1 MKRDFNMIRNIL
13 LRVEA
18 ADGRVSVRE
27 LADLGELRIV
37 AAHVEWLAEAKLI
50 KVEHLILNSIEAAF
64 DALIL
69 RQTWQGCEFL
79 DLARDEATWNAIIA
93 KTVESGRAAPFEA
106 LQTLLTQAVCKSVN
120 S

>member
-1 MKRDFNMIRNIL
+1 M
-13 LRVEA
+13 
-18 ADGRVSVRE
+18 RE

-50 KVEHLILNSIEAAF
+50 KVEHLILNSVEAAF

-79 DLARDEATWNAIIA
+79 DLVRDDAIWNAVMA

-106 LQTLLTQAVCKSVN
+106 LQTILTQAVYKNVN